1 MELLK
6 FVLNLS
12 FTKNDN
18 QIWSRCPLSRIKR
31 EKSYPNAMRQSR
43 KYYTEKSLKIKAS
56 FKGLA
61 LPQ

>member
-18 QIWSRCPLSRIKR
+18 QIWSGYTLSRIKR
-31 EKSYPNAMRQSR
+31 GKPYPNDMRQSR

-61 LPQ
+61 IPQ